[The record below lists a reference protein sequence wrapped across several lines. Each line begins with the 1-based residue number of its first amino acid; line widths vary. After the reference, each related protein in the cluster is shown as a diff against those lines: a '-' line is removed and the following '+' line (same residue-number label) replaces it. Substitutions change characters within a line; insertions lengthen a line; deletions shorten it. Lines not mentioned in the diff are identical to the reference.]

1 MLGDANVICSNF
13 YFATL
18 VNEMSAQP
26 AFIYS
31 FEYLSGWNSNRNTG
45 AFFQETNANL
55 KFEENVILVNCQIY
69 NNFEN
74 NLMYNRVC
82 SVKSQ
87 RYLETSFKSVV
98 F

>member
-1 MLGDANVICSNF
+1 MNQ
-13 YFATL
+13 TL

-55 KFEENVILVNCQIY
+55 KFDHGYHTQKFAPPLILHFILGTVAGK
-69 NNFEN
+69 
-74 NLMYNRVC
+74 L
-82 SVKSQ
+82 S
-87 RYLETSFKSVV
+87 
-98 F
+98 

>member
-13 YFATL
+13 YFAAL

-26 AFIYS
+26 AFMYS

-55 KFEENVILVNCQIY
+55 KKMSKIWLT
-69 NNFEN
+69 
-74 NLMYNRVC
+74 
-82 SVKSQ
+82 VKFTIT
-87 RYLETSFKSVV
+87 LKII
-98 F
+98 